1 MRVLVVGGTGVL
13 GQASV
18 PALRA
23 AGHEVVTASRGV
35 EHVGVDALDGP
46 AVRAAVER
54 AAPDVVVNAL
64 TALPKAGARKAADLE
79 ATNRLR
85 VFGTDN
91 LLEAAA
97 AAGARVVSESFL
109 LVKAP

>member
-1 MRVLVVGGTGVL
+1 MRVLVIGGTGVL
-13 GQASV
+13 GRASV
-18 PALRA
+18 RALRA
-23 AGHEVVTASRGV
+23 AGHEVVTASRAVEGIEGV
-35 EHVGVDALDGP
+35 EHVAVDALDGP
-46 AVRAAVER
+46 AVRAAVQR
-54 AAPDVVVNAL
+54 VAPDVVVNAL

-97 AAGARVVSESFL
+97 AAGARVVSES
-109 LVKAP
+109 